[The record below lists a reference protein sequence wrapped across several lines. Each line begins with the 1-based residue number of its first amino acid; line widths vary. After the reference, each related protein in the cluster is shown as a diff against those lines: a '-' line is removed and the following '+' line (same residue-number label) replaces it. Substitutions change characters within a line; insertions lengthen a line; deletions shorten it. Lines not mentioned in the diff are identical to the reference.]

1 VQAGDYG
8 VVRTA
13 GWAGTLIRWVTR
25 STVNHAFIYVDG
37 QVIEGRPAGAGY
49 ASLAGYPVVE
59 WSHLP
64 LTDEQRAA
72 IVARAKSHI
81 GAPYS
86 WVDVVAIGLADLFGW
101 HIPATVRA
109 RLGRKDRLMC
119 SQLVDL
125 SYHEAGVELFDDG
138 RIPGDVSP
146 GDLLELIQRTP
157 APSEGAPA

>member
-1 VQAGDYG
+1 MQPGDFG
-8 VVRTA
+8 VVRTT

-25 STVNHAFIYVDG
+25 SKVNHAFILVDG

-49 ASLAGYPVVE
+49 ASLKSYPVVE

-72 IVARAKSHI
+72 IVARAKAHI

-101 HIPATVRA
+101 HVPVSVRQ
-109 RLGRKDRLMC
+109 RLARKDRLMC

-125 SYHEAGVELFDDG
+125 CYHEAGIELFTDG
-138 RIPGDVSP
+138 RPPGDVSP
-146 GDLLELIQRTP
+146 GDLLLLIEAE
-157 APSEGAPA
+157 APVTA